1 MANQQPFDGAGIRFF
16 PWFRAGDE
24 IADFVALRR
33 GSGGQYPGLQPGRG
47 VGAVHRPRL
56 GFHRDQL
63 VGPDRRISPPFVT
76 GQYLAHGVRV
86 HPGGL
91 PDGRLLHKLKV
102 RMQLSPYERH
112 PPGAR
117 SLLRMVA
124 TALCLAATLLL
135 LVILPAEYSIDP
147 TGIGARLDILGI
159 SGIVPTDVIPV
170 AARQPV
176 SPVSATVLD
185 PDEPSPLADPAVHQP
200 NQTPY
205 RSELIEIHMA
215 ADEQQ
220 K

>member
-1 MANQQPFDGAGIRFF
+1 
-16 PWFRAGDE
+16 
-24 IADFVALRR
+24 
-33 GSGGQYPGLQPGRG
+33 
-47 VGAVHRPRL
+47 
-56 GFHRDQL
+56 
-63 VGPDRRISPPFVT
+63 
-76 GQYLAHGVRV
+76 
-86 HPGGL
+86 
-91 PDGRLLHKLKV
+91 
-102 RMQLSPYERH
+102 
-112 PPGAR
+112 
-117 SLLRMVA
+117 MVA

-215 ADEQQ
+215 ADEQLEFKIVMDRDQ
-220 K
+220 VILYSWELDRGDLYYDMHAEPRDGPPGYWVRYEEGDGKAAAHGSLKAPFSGHHGWYFLNYNEFPVTIRLQLSGNYREVVELGRSSVFQ